1 MRTTE
6 TLSLSL
12 PPEMSKKVTKL
23 MKQESRTRS
32 ELMREALRRYIEERE
47 WEQILR
53 YGKIKARQNEITEGQ
68 IEDVV
73 DAYRK

>member
-6 TLSLSL
+6 ITSLSL

-32 ELMREALRRYIEERE
+32 ELIREALRRYIEERE

-53 YGKIKARQNEITEGQ
+53 YGRIRAMQNQITEDQ
-68 IEDVV
+68 VEAIV

>member
-6 TLSLSL
+6 TRSLSL

-23 MKQESRTRS
+23 MQREGRTRS
-32 ELMREALRRYIEERE
+32 ELIREALRRYIEERE

-53 YGKIKARQNEITEGQ
+53 YGRIKARQSRITEGQ
-68 IEDVV
+68 VEDIV
-73 DAYRK
+73 DACRK

>member
-12 PPEMSKKVTKL
+12 PPEMSKEVTKL

-32 ELMREALRRYIEERE
+32 ELIREALRKYIEERE

-53 YGKIKARQNEITEGQ
+53 YGKIKARQNRITENQ
-68 IEDVV
+68 VEDIV

>member
-12 PPEMSKKVTKL
+12 PPEMSKEVTKL
-23 MKQESRTRS
+23 MKQESRTRI
-32 ELMREALRRYIEERE
+32 ELIREALRKYIEERE

-53 YGKIKARQNEITEGQ
+53 YGKIKARQNRITENQ
-68 IEDVV
+68 VEDIV

>member
-12 PPEMSKKVTKL
+12 PPEMSKKVVKL
-23 MKQESRTRS
+23 MKQEDRTRS
-32 ELMREALRRYIEERE
+32 ELIREALGRYIEERE

-53 YGKIKARQNEITEGQ
+53 YGRINARQNRITEDQ
-68 IEDVV
+68 IEDIV